1 MDLEEVGVTKEEILV
16 GDVVKTISGE
26 IEGVVINDWLS
37 SSEGNIVVRYFYNGE
52 VRSAILFH
60 YEVRKLK

>member
-1 MDLEEVGVTKEEILV
+1 MDLDEIVV

-26 IEGVVINDWLS
+26 IESVVINDSVAS
-37 SSEGNIVVRYFYNGE
+37 SQGNIVVRYFYNGE